1 MDEHQADPAR
11 VGSTDEGMVIGSAT
25 DPSSLRSFVREGVA
39 QEGVIPASD
48 VNVWCAHCEHTYL
61 QCPNCGKREWRLGD
75 VPPLARY
82 VREGV
87 EIEQPETKENDHAR

>member
-39 QEGVIPASD
+39 HEDERVCAPANGIPSGSDRISAPAAETAPGVD
-48 VNVWCAHCEHTYL
+48 DYV
-61 QCPNCGKREWRLGD
+61 D
-75 VPPLARY
+75 PPMQQY
-82 VREGV
+82 VLCRSCDK
-87 EIEQPETKENDHAR
+87 P